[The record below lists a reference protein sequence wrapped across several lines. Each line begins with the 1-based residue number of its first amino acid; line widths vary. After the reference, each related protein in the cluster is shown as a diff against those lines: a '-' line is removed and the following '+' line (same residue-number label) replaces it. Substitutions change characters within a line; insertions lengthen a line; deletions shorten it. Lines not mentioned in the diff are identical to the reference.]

1 LKILHITE
9 TFAPL
14 GGAELYMISQI
25 ALLEEAGVEN
35 VVVYWNE
42 HPQTFPTGNYPVYH
56 VTESEAERPAGI
68 EAIIKE
74 VRPTII
80 YLHTVRNPAV
90 VAAAARMG
98 TTIAYIHD
106 FEPVCPGLAKFYRR
120 GQRICTRPYGLGC
133 VPMIYLQRC
142 ASAKHPLSVYRI
154 MQAPPRYLAAYKQ
167 VGKVL
172 VGSSYMKDLL
182 VQNGLEAERIT
193 ILPYFFHMPG
203 RTTPVPLGV
212 DDPRLLF
219 VGRLEEE
226 KGLAFLLRALAR
238 LSRPYR
244 LLVAGEGSG
253 QKGYEALAQKL
264 GIAGQVDFLGW
275 LSPEEIKRVYEKV
288 VCLVFP
294 SIWPEP
300 FGMVGIEA
308 FYNSRPVIAFDVGGV
323 SDWLQD
329 GWNGYL
335 IPPQDVEQL
344 AGCIERL
351 LEKPGLASQ
360 MGSNG
365 YRFVEDHYGV
375 EQHLAQLMAVLRRE
389 TGFLMKNPVS

>member
-1 LKILHITE
+1 
-9 TFAPL
+9 
-14 GGAELYMISQI
+14 
-25 ALLEEAGVEN
+25 
-35 VVVYWNE
+35 
-42 HPQTFPTGNYPVYH
+42 
-56 VTESEAERPAGI
+56 
-68 EAIIKE
+68 
-74 VRPTII
+74 
-80 YLHTVRNPAV
+80 
-90 VAAAARMG
+90 
-98 TTIAYIHD
+98 
-106 FEPVCPGLAKFYRR
+106 
-120 GQRICTRPYGLGC
+120 
-133 VPMIYLQRC
+133 
-142 ASAKHPLSVYRI
+142 